1 MGNIKKRT
9 FFHSLSPAK
18 AASML
23 TDFQIF
29 TEILIWSHPELDLTT
44 QHFKI
49 DWKITNWCLKT
60 LLKLRLSKYC
70 NYSNLWKQKIR
81 KNVLSFFSRLL
92 LVKTS
97 QHSDRWQEL
106 SFRSRSHFTILAC
119 REIFTW
125 LLLLHILDTTN
136 FMTTWTEMRK
146 TSSASPLLLRHI
158 SQMKSLFDLKI

>member
-1 MGNIKKRT
+1 
-9 FFHSLSPAK
+9 
-18 AASML
+18 ML

-70 NYSNLWKQKIR
+70 NYLNLWKQKIR
-81 KNVLSFFSRLL
+81 KNVLSFSSRLL

-158 SQMKSLFDLKI
+158 SQMKSLFDLEI